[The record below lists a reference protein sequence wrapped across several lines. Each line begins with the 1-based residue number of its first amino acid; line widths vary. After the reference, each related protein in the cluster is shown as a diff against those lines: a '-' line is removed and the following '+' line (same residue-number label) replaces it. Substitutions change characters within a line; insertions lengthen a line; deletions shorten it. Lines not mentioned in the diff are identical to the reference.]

1 LNKTNGQ
8 MCSTKIEKCLYLR
21 TKRVPAISQNPI
33 PIHRELS
40 FHRPVPIQSYQ
51 HQSFFLIHICVK
63 TREFPWPVGP
73 AATPCVTALPPGS
86 PKCAGGWPPHA
97 RRARARVL
105 ASRLLP
111 SPLPQAAAVPLH
123 CTCPCASGHP
133 PSTPA
138 RQSPLTG
145 RRGSSGWGSRS
156 VEAEVPDPQRLFL
169 CLIWIWV
176 GVRGMKQSFWF
187 FVRAWFSGYG
197 AARVVETGLVSLRL
211 CRWRIQMDSLR
222 KLVLWYGCWIGCTVL
237 GLAAVRGEWQ
247 MVSWG
252 VF

>member
-1 LNKTNGQ
+1 MLIFKNEK
-8 MCSTKIEKCLYLR
+8 STCNFPKSHPNPPGALISSSSPDPIL
-21 TKRVPAISQNPI
+21 PAP
-33 PIHRELS
+33 EL
-40 FHRPVPIQSYQ
+40 FPHPY
-51 HQSFFLIHICVK
+51 ICVK

-156 VEAEVPDPQRLFL
+156 VEAEVPEPQRLFL
-169 CLIWIWV
+169 CLI
-176 GVRGMKQSFWF
+176 
-187 FVRAWFSGYG
+187 
-197 AARVVETGLVSLRL
+197 
-211 CRWRIQMDSLR
+211 
-222 KLVLWYGCWIGCTVL
+222 
-237 GLAAVRGEWQ
+237 
-247 MVSWG
+247 
-252 VF
+252 